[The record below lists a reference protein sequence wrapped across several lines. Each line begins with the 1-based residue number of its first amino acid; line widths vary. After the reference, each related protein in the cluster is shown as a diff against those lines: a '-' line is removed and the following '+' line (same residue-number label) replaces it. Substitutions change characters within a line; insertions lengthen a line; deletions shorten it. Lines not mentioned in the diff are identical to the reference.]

1 MEDVNQER
9 RNLLEEVLVTSSME
23 EASCSFEVGVATC
36 TAVEDVVDHTFTTNQ
51 GPSSLAM

>member
-23 EASCSFEVGVATC
+23 EASCSFDVGVATC